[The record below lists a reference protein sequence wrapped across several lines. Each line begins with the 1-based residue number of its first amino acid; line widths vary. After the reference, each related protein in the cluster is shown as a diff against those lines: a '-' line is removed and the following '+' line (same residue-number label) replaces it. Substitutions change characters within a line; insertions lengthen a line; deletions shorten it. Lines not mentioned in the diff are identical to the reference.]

1 MTLFEVSLCAAVMVH
16 SCETTSSASN
26 KLAGHII
33 TSLLI
38 TENTVCIQDSFRPV
52 FAARHEEAP
61 QHGMMMNACSF
72 DNRVRGSTSCVRVY
86 FALWHIAVV

>member
-1 MTLFEVSLCAAVMVH
+1 MM
-16 SCETTSSASN
+16 SSASN

-38 TENTVCIQDSFRPV
+38 TENTVCIQDNLRPV

-61 QHGMMMNACSF
+61 QHGIMMNAYSLM
-72 DNRVRGSTSCVRVY
+72 SMS
-86 FALWHIAVV
+86 ALNSPAFVFVLVCFFGAVCHVKDENHAIIPH